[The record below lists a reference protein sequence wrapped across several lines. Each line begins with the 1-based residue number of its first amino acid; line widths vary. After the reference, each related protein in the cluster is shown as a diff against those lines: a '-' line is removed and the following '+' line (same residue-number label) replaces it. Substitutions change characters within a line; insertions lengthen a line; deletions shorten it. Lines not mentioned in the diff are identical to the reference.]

1 MIQLHLEV
9 GGVAII
15 ASKRYYFGVGGG
27 AFICISSD

>member
-1 MIQLHLEV
+1 MIQLHLYV

-27 AFICISSD
+27 AFMNMSSD